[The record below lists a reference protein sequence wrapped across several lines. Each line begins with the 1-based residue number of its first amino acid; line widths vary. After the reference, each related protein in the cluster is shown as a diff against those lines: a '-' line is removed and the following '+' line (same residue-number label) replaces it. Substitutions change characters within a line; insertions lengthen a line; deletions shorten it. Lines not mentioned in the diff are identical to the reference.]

1 MIDTWYFFEL
11 GCLIL
16 SNCFTIFEH
25 LNYTEKAEPVQESI
39 RILEGFIW
47 IQRTN
52 STYDSVDFGDPVCI
66 ITYFK
71 KLFQALT
78 VQYEGGSDIER
89 VINIILV
96 QIIDRGIKDGVKALS
111 IMKSTAVK
119 IHGAFQELDW
129 DDDNSTANT
138 ADAKIERIWKV
149 GTIVTI
155 ALNEALVRLNS
166 LADFGSDPK

>member
-1 MIDTWYFFEL
+1 M
-11 GCLIL
+11 
-16 SNCFTIFEH
+16 
-25 LNYTEKAEPVQESI
+25 EKAEPVQESF

-52 STYDSVDFGDPVCI
+52 STYDSVNFGDPVCI

-78 VQYEGGSDIER
+78 VQYEGGFDAER

-96 QIIDRGIKDGVKALS
+96 MIIDKGIKDGVKALS

-155 ALNEALVRLNS
+155 ALNEALVRLDS
-166 LADFGSDPK
+166 LADFDSDPK